1 MPSLP
6 ALTVETKQIP
16 ARSRNSNADHEYHR
30 SASPEAP
37 PYSPITPVMSSTSLF
52 ENTSEYQYAPPQDVP
67 PQDVPQ
73 PPPPIPISETENPDA
88 VALRAALSILQIQRL
103 QTLRDMKNLEQ
114 QKKAAVADPERFAAA
129 VANGK
134 VKTISGNGLVVGP
147 TLEVELK
154 TSPDDF
160 QDSALDSDLDDEQP
174 LREGPRF
181 ENIPGPQNV
190 VRMPPVNWAKY
201 HIIGES
207 LDRLHEEQRAR
218 PTPGQPRRDED
229 LLKAPEHVIAAPYNP
244 WTDKVAEPYMRTRSH
259 ARREN

>member
-6 ALTVETKQIP
+6 ALNVEIKQSP
-16 ARSRNSNADHEYHR
+16 TTSRKSSADHDYHR
-30 SASPEAP
+30 SASPVAP
-37 PYSPITPVMSSTSLF
+37 PYSPITPVMSSTILF
-52 ENTSEYQYAPPQDVP
+52 ENTAEYQHAP

-73 PPPPIPISETENPDA
+73 PPLPMPISETENPDA

-103 QTLRDMKNLEQ
+103 QTLRDMKNLEE
-114 QKKAAVADPERFAAA
+114 QKKAAVADPERFAAD
-129 VANGK
+129 VAKGK

-147 TLEVELK
+147 TLKVEHK

-160 QDSALDSDLDDEQP
+160 QDSALDSDVDDERP

-201 HIIGES
+201 HIVGES
-207 LDRLHEEQRAR
+207 LDKLHEEQRAR
-218 PTPGQPRRDED
+218 PTPGQPRRNED
-229 LLKAPEHVIAAPYNP
+229 LLRAPEHVIAAPYNP

>member
-6 ALTVETKQIP
+6 ALNVEIKQTP
-16 ARSRNSNADHEYHR
+16 TTSRKSSADHDYHR
-30 SASPEAP
+30 SPSPVAP

-52 ENTSEYQYAPPQDVP
+52 ENTAEYQHAP

-73 PPPPIPISETENPDA
+73 PPLPMPISETENPDA

-114 QKKAAVADPERFAAA
+114 QKKAAVADPECFAAD
-129 VANGK
+129 VATGK
-134 VKTISGNGLVVGP
+134 VRTIMGNGLVVGP
-147 TLEVELK
+147 TLEVEHK

-160 QDSALDSDLDDEQP
+160 QDSALDSDVDDERP
-174 LREGPRF
+174 LREGSRF

-201 HIIGES
+201 HIVGES
-207 LDRLHEEQRAR
+207 LDKLHEEQRAR
-218 PTPGQPRRDED
+218 PIPGQPRRNED
-229 LLKAPEHVIAAPYNP
+229 LLRAPEHVIAAPYNP

>member
-1 MPSLP
+1 MPSSP
-6 ALTVETKQIP
+6 ALNIEIKQTP
-16 ARSRNSNADHEYHR
+16 TSSRISSTNHDYHR
-30 SASPEAP
+30 SISPAAP

-52 ENTSEYQYAPPQDVP
+52 ENTAEYQHAP

-73 PPPPIPISETENPDA
+73 PPSPMPISETENPDA

-114 QKKAAVADPERFAAA
+114 QKKAAVADPERFAAD
-129 VANGK
+129 VAKGK
-134 VKTISGNGLVVGP
+134 VKTISGNGLMVGP
-147 TLEVELK
+147 ALEVEHK
-154 TSPDDF
+154 TTPDDF
-160 QDSALDSDLDDEQP
+160 QDSALDSDLDDERP
-174 LREGPRF
+174 LQEGPRF

-201 HIIGES
+201 HIVGES
-207 LDRLHEEQRAR
+207 LDKLHEEQRAR
-218 PTPGQPRRDED
+218 PTPGHPRRNED
-229 LLKAPEHVIAAPYNP
+229 LLRAPEHVIAAPYNP